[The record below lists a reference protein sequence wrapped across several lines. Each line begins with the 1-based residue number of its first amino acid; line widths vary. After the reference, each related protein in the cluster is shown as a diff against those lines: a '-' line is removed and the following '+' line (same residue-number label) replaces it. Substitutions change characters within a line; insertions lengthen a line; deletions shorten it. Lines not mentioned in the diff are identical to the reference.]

1 MEKNDKIKIK
11 VMNMSSEYYTPFF
24 EERKIKDSWITWG
37 LDNLFPDRLLQLM
50 NKSSKHNAIL
60 KTKAAMIG
68 GNGFKKDG
76 LYKLIMLFSL
86 LKTSSDVLHFS
97 KDSPRAFRIFSPN
110 GVFRSSFVGLAT

>member
-37 LDNLFPDRLLQLM
+37 LDNLFPDSLLQLM

-68 GNGFKKDG
+68 GNGFNKDG
-76 LYKLIMLFSL
+76 LSL
-86 LKTSSDVLHFS
+86 TTNWLTKRLPRMPTSQPISM
-97 KDSPRAFRIFSPN
+97 I
-110 GVFRSSFVGLAT
+110 